1 VLGEKRTN
9 VIELTSPVDGI
20 KRVYGIAHVRDTGLI
35 AMIGIPSATLYEPA
49 RRRLN
54 RYGFV
59 GLIALL
65 LAIGAA
71 LVIERSIVMPVRRLR
86 TTAQQ
91 LGAGDLTARAQI
103 KDAGEIGDLAKAFN
117 QMAARV
123 EERDDRLTELDS

>member
-1 VLGEKRTN
+1 MLGEKRTN

-35 AMIGIPSATLYEPA
+35 AMIGIPSTTLYEPA
-49 RRRLN
+49 RQRFN

-71 LVIERSIVMPVRRLR
+71 LVIERSIVTPVRSLR
-86 TTAQQ
+86 STAQQ
-91 LGAGDLTARAQI
+91 LGAGDLTARALT

-117 QMAARV
+117 QMADRV
-123 EERDDRLTELDS
+123 AEREDRLTELDN